1 MKSIIM
7 KYCQNCLQTNLR
19 PNTTFNKKNLCPV
32 CLYYQSNSNVD
43 WNDRF
48 NILENLIYKYKLNSK
63 YHDCILG
70 VSGGKDSTR
79 QALWLRDKLNLN
91 PLLACLS
98 YPPQQ
103 VSKRGTDNISNL
115 INLGFDVVISSPAPG
130 TWKKLVK
137 QSFLK
142 FANWAKSTELALHSF
157 VPQLAIKYNIPLIFW
172 GENPGLQVGDKK
184 TLAKSGYDGKNLKNL
199 NTLQGGDLS
208 WINLKDINKKNLFP
222 YIYPSEEEFFKNKIK
237 IIYLGWFIK
246 DWSLVENAH
255 YSISYGLNIR
265 EKKFKNFGDVLRVTS
280 LDEDWV
286 TINQVIKYYKYGFG
300 RTSDYVNEAIR
311 NKQITRSEGIKIV
324 SKYDGKFS
332 AKLVNDFCKYLEI
345 SEKKF
350 WEIVI
355 SKMNKKLFYLESKKI
370 KPKFKVGIDFYK

>member
-1 MKSIIM
+1 M
-7 KYCQNCLQTNLR
+7 
-19 PNTTFNKKNLCPV
+19 
-32 CLYYQSNSNVD
+32 
-43 WNDRF
+43 
-48 NILENLIYKYKLNSK
+48 
-63 YHDCILG
+63 
-70 VSGGKDSTR
+70 
-79 QALWLRDKLNLN
+79 
-91 PLLACLS
+91 
-98 YPPQQ
+98 
-103 VSKRGTDNISNL
+103 
-115 INLGFDVVISSPAPG
+115 
-130 TWKKLVK
+130 K
-137 QSFLK
+137 QSFHK